1 MKTERNTD
9 ADWRELGST
18 QPYWGVLTH
27 PDYRVENLTDER
39 LEAFYASGAQYIDDI
54 VARLERGT
62 GVRPS
67 GKALDFGCGVGRLAE
82 AMASYGRTTGYD
94 IAPGMLVKAR
104 ERGGQVDYVDALPD
118 GPFDWINSFIVFQH
132 IPPQRGMG
140 LIEQMLARLAQGGH
154 VSLHVTTW
162 REAHLVPAKPR
173 GLRAA
178 LLPQAG
184 SPAAMGVVS
193 MYEYDLSQVLRLL
206 NLAGVEELSLMST
219 NHDGHHG
226 AVLLGRKAGDQ
237 TPSMPCASAH
247 AAAPE
252 ISPKESA

>member
-39 LEAFYASGAQYIDDI
+39 LEVFYASGAQYIGDI
-54 VARLERGT
+54 VARLEQAT
-62 GVRPS
+62 GAAPS

-82 AMASYGRTTGYD
+82 AMASYAQTTGYD
-94 IAPGMLVKAR
+94 IAPGMLAKAR
-104 ERGGQVDYVDALPD
+104 ERGGQADYVDALPD

-132 IPPQRGMG
+132 IPPQRGME
-140 LIEQMLARLAQGGH
+140 LIEQVLARLAPGGH
-154 VSLHVTTW
+154 ISLHVTAW
-162 REAHLVPAKPR
+162 REAHLVPAKPT

-178 LLPQAG
+178 LLPQATQ
-184 SPAAMGVVS
+184 AAVGVVS
-193 MYEYDLSQVLRLL
+193 MYDYDLSQVLRLL
-206 NLAGVEELSLMST
+206 NLAGVEELSLIST
-219 NHDGHHG
+219 NHGGHHG
-226 AVLLGRKAGDQ
+226 AVLLGRKAGGQ